1 MRKENIGKFM
11 SVKDLTTY
19 EVLKDEDLKG
29 IKAKGKLLKHKKSGA
44 RVLLVEND
52 DNNKVFSIAFRT
64 PPSDS
69 TGVPHIMEHSVL
81 CGSKNFPAKDPFVEL
96 VKGSLN
102 TFLNAMTYPDK
113 TVYPVASCN
122 DKDFQNLMHVYMDA
136 VLYPNIYNHDKT
148 FRQEGW
154 SYKLDEKDGEL
165 SYNGVVYNE
174 MKGAFS
180 SPEGVLDRVVLNTLF
195 PDNCYANESG
205 GDPEVIPQL
214 TYEQF
219 LDFHRTYYHP
229 SNSYIYLYG
238 DMDMEEKRDIF
249 DRLMHLPVL
258 NIFEPFYKK
267 HKEVLMYLFF
277 GGITFFLNIALY
289 AWLDGML
296 GINALIA
303 NVICWVVCVLF
314 QYFTNRTWVFDGQ
327 VDSAAG
333 FLKQMASFFGGRLFT
348 LVVEEAILA
357 VFITWLGFN
366 SMAVKLIAQ
375 VVVIV
380 LNYIISKLIV
390 FKK

>member
-1 MRKENIGKFM
+1 
-11 SVKDLTTY
+11 
-19 EVLKDEDLKG
+19 
-29 IKAKGKLLKHKKSGA
+29 
-44 RVLLVEND
+44 
-52 DNNKVFSIAFRT
+52 
-64 PPSDS
+64 
-69 TGVPHIMEHSVL
+69 
-81 CGSKNFPAKDPFVEL
+81 
-96 VKGSLN
+96 
-102 TFLNAMTYPDK
+102 
-113 TVYPVASCN
+113 
-122 DKDFQNLMHVYMDA
+122 
-136 VLYPNIYNHDKT
+136 
-148 FRQEGW
+148 
-154 SYKLDEKDGEL
+154 
-165 SYNGVVYNE
+165 
-174 MKGAFS
+174 
-180 SPEGVLDRVVLNTLF
+180 
-195 PDNCYANESG
+195 
-205 GDPEVIPQL
+205 
-214 TYEQF
+214 
-219 LDFHRTYYHP
+219 
-229 SNSYIYLYG
+229 
-238 DMDMEEKRDIF
+238 MDMEEKRDIF

-277 GGITFFLNIALY
+277 GGISFFLYIALY

-390 FKK
+390 FKKQKKYWPRTPDYGIKFL